1 MKKRTITLFT
11 FCKKS
16 VIIKPKT
23 RSAKMGGEKSIR
35 RSVGGG
41 VDMDNSFEYERRC
54 DDVGADDLR
63 MLCDRIH
70 CSERF
75 LPERSFSQLERSE
88 LIEINIVTEGS
99 GVHCIFGRAI
109 PCSAGDV
116 YVLRPNVSHGY
127 FVFDAQDTL
136 SVRRLRFGVDDW
148 LSGKFSKAS
157 NLRFCYGVF
166 GDNAQVA
173 YAVLNSETREMLHS
187 VCASIESELDMKKE
201 EWRASV
207 SAYLSILL
215 ITIGRYVNR
224 AIKNIPSLPPKEWRS
239 VCAVLQTVSERYGD
253 SRLTLESIANEL
265 YISQSQLSRIFKKA
279 MGVSFSQHIKSV
291 RLEHACE
298 LLLKGDVKIE
308 EIVRLCGL
316 RDVPTFYH
324 SFRTYKNVTPSRYRA
339 LHNKKSNNK
348 PKGEKIMIILG
359 EISENLQKGKAK
371 IVKEMVQQAIDE
383 GCAPADILSEGL
395 LHGMSII
402 GEKFKNNEVYV
413 PEVLVAARA
422 MNMGM
427 QILKPHLAQSGEK
440 AKGKVC
446 IGTVQ
451 GDLHDIGK
459 NLVRMMLEGKGLE
472 VVDLGV
478 DVPAE
483 KFVQTAIENECQVI
497 CCSALLTTTMNVMA
511 DVVKAAEAAGVR
523 DKIKIMVGGAPVSRE
538 YCEMI
543 GADCYTT
550 DAASAADAAVE
561 LCKR

>member
-1 MKKRTITLFT
+1 MSLKRSGEHPHYGWLWRAVFMEKT
-11 FCKKS
+11 FAHEQTSES
-16 VIIKPKT
+16 V
-23 RSAKMGGEKSIR
+23 EKEN
-35 RSVGGG
+35 
-41 VDMDNSFEYERRC
+41 DFH
-54 DDVGADDLR
+54 
-63 MLCDRIH
+63 MLCDDIY
-70 CSERF
+70 CDEPF
-75 LPERSFSQLERSE
+75 LPERSFSRLERSE
-88 LIEINIVTEGS
+88 YIELNMVTEGS
-99 GVHCIFGRAI
+99 GIHCIFGRAI
-109 PCSAGDV
+109 PCGVGDV
-116 YVLRPNVSHGY
+116 YVLRPNVAHGY
-127 FVFDAQDTL
+127 FTAEEMTPL
-136 SVRRLRFGVDDW
+136 SVKRIRFNVDDW
-148 LSGKFSKAS
+148 FSGDISRQDS
-157 NLRFCYGVF
+157 VRFCYGVF
-166 GDNAQVA
+166 GDNARIA
-173 YAVLNSETREMLHS
+173 CAMLSSETRAMFCS
-187 VCASIESELDMKKE
+187 ICASIEKELEAKKE
-201 EWRASV
+201 ECRAAIGS
-207 SAYLSILL
+207 YLSLLL
-215 ITIGRYVNR
+215 ITVGRYVNR
-224 AIKNIPSLPPKEWRS
+224 AIKNIPSLPPKDWS
-239 VCAVLQTVSERYGD
+239 YVCAVLQIVSDRYRESG
-253 SRLTLESIANEL
+253 LTLEAIANDL

-279 MGVSFSQHIKSV
+279 MGVSFSQHIKVV
-291 RLEHACE
+291 RLDHACE

-324 SFRTYKNVTPSRYRA
+324 SFRAYKNVTPSRYRA

-427 QILKPHLAQSGEK
+427 QILKPHLAQSGAK
-440 AKGKVC
+440 ATGKVC

-497 CCSALLTTTMNVMA
+497 CCSALLTTTMSVMA

-561 LCKR
+561 LCKQ